1 MRLPESKSVGVEVD
15 VLSAEQMERIRKYQ
29 VNLASVCTH
38 TTQIKEEGH
47 VIELAKADR
56 IKALFKFDKKIQ
68 YFKGMN

>member
-38 TTQIKEEGH
+38 TRQIKEGH

-56 IKALFKFDKKIQ
+56 IKALFKFDKKFNILR
-68 YFKGMN
+68 G